1 MKPREMASDCSGN
14 SWVSLWSKLWPG
26 SVGSGVLDVVIIV
39 FIASFFHIIALHEDA
54 IGSMVIT
61 GNGINNRYKKMN
73 NLDLRKN
80 N

>member
-39 FIASFFHIIALHEDA
+39 FIAFFHIIALHEDDT
-54 IGSMVIT
+54 GSIIIK
-61 GNGINNRYKKMN
+61 NYGINNRYKKWN
-73 NLDLRKN
+73 NID
-80 N
+80 